1 MACNRSVLELRP
13 RTFSPQRGA
22 FMGIARRVAA
32 LGVLMLLASGVV
44 VHAQRLPETTPE
56 EPPKP
61 KPARP
66 PRAKPAPPP
75 EPKLA
80 ELTLQTLPD
89 AEVYLDDEFRG
100 RPGPEGRLIIRE
112 VDPGSHKLRVTSPGR
127 QVYET
132 TVRLAEGEVT
142 TISADLPEL
151 LGKLTIQVAPGAEV
165 FLDGQSRGP
174 VDSSG
179 EQTLLDVP
187 PGSHEVRISAARKQD
202 WQHTVPLGAGE
213 ALTVS
218 ASLIDLPGKVA
229 FHTTPGADIFL
240 DGTSRG
246 KASSSGELTV
256 SDVSPGSY
264 AARISAEK
272 KQTWTGKVY
281 VGAGET
287 FIVNETLLDY
297 FGSLEIAT
305 MPAAQVRVDQ
315 RMFGTSDS
323 NGTLEVREVEP
334 GKHEVSVFHVGYDRW
349 EQPIT
354 MSPGGKV
361 KVEAQL
367 ALASSDFL
375 PDRTLKGHEASVAA
389 VAFSPDD
396 RYVASG
402 GDDRTIRLWELSGG
416 AEGRSL
422 KGHLGP
428 VRTIAFSPDGRYLA
442 SGSNDRTVKIW
453 EVASGAEVQ
462 MLKGHREPVLAL
474 AFSPDGR
481 YLASGSHD
489 ETVKLWDTAK
499 WTEIRAIAG
508 NSEPVFAL
516 GFSPDNQYLAWASNA
531 STIKVLNIATGEA
544 AKSFSRPARWIR
556 RLPIVP
562 LPSIVP
568 VPNLGLTALPA
579 IPAIAFSP
587 DGRYLA
593 SGGLDKSIHIW
604 EVGTGREVR
613 KLEGHGAV
621 VASVAF
627 NPDGRYLASGSH
639 DKTIRVWQVS
649 TWREIHSLAG
659 NTAEVRSVA
668 FSHDGRYLAAASKDK
683 TVRLWRRKGN

>member
-1 MACNRSVLELRP
+1 
-13 RTFSPQRGA
+13 
-22 FMGIARRVAA
+22 MGIARRVAA

-56 EPPKP
+56 APPSKPKVRRAPRPKP
-61 KPARP
+61 L
-66 PRAKPAPPP
+66 PPP
-75 EPKLA
+75 GSRLA

-100 RPGPEGRLIIRE
+100 RPGPEGRLIVRD
-112 VDPGSHKLRVTSPGR
+112 VNPGPHKLRITSAGR
-127 QVYET
+127 QVFERAVT
-132 TVRLAEGEVT
+132 LAEGEVV
-142 TISADLPEL
+142 TILADLPEL
-151 LGKLTIQVAPGAEV
+151 LGKLIIQVAPGAEV

-202 WQHTVPLGAGE
+202 WQHTVRLGAGE

-229 FHTTPGADIFL
+229 FHTTPGAEIFL
-240 DGTSRG
+240 DGVSRG

-256 SDVSPGSY
+256 SDVPPGSHE
-264 AARISAEK
+264 ARISAEK
-272 KQTWTGKVY
+272 KQTWAGKVY

-287 FIVNETLLDY
+287 FIVNETLADY
-297 FGSLEIAT
+297 FGSLEIVT
-305 MPAAQVRVDQ
+305 MPGAQVIMDQ
-315 RMFGTSDS
+315 HLVGASDS

-334 GKHEVSVFHVGYDRW
+334 GKHEVSVVRVGYERW
-349 EQPIT
+349 EQSIV
-354 MSPGGKV
+354 MNAGGKV
-361 KVEAQL
+361 NLEAHL
-367 ALASSDFL
+367 VPASSEFL

-428 VRTIAFSPDGRYLA
+428 VRSIAFSPDGRYLA
-442 SGSNDRTVKIW
+442 SGSDDMTVKIW

-579 IPAIAFSP
+579 IRAIAFSP

-593 SGGLDKSIHIW
+593 SGGFDKSIRIW